1 MKRKA
6 FHAIC
11 LAVFPVIYPLMIL
24 VSLVARL
31 RTCQE
36 SRLVWGCAPIINNSY
51 WSRAMSASGYKSSTY
66 TAGYSYT
73 INKREDYDLV
83 SEEEYPW
90 LHPKLGYY
98 ISFFRSLFLFD
109 IFFISFQGY
118 FLGSSPLWWL
128 EAHLFRIA
136 GKKIVV
142 LPFGLDVYSYSR
154 IRSTTLLHGLLMSIP
169 APARQ
174 QREIARRVDYWCAN
188 ADFVIPGFAGPDGLG
203 RWDVLVPSSLFIDT
217 QKWTPSTRASQADGV
232 SETVYIAH
240 APNHRGFKGSE
251 FVVDVVAALKAEGL
265 KVELVLIE
273 KMPNQRVKEVLQCE
287 VDILVEQLIATGHG
301 LNGIEG
307 MASALPVV
315 SNLEDDDYILPLR
328 RWSYFSECP
337 VVSSSP
343 ESLKTTLRRLVRSP
357 DLRAQLGSAGRAYVE
372 KYHDFN
378 AAGVFYSAVIDTL
391 YGRRDSMINYC
402 HPLLGEYV
410 SRAPII
416 VHPLENSRLP
426 Q

>member
-1 MKRKA
+1 MKGRV
-6 FHAIC
+6 FYAIC
-11 LAVFPVIYPLMIL
+11 FAALPVIYPLMLL
-24 VSLVARL
+24 VSLAARF
-31 RTCQE
+31 RV
-36 SRLVWGCAPIINNSY
+36 SRKPRLVWGCAPIINNSY
-51 WSRAMSASGYKSSTY
+51 WSKAMSVAGYASCTY

-83 SEEEYPW
+83 SEEEYAW

-98 ISFFRSLFLFD
+98 LSFIRSLFLFD
-109 IFFISFQGY
+109 VFFISFQGY

-128 EAHLFRIA
+128 ESHLFKIA
-136 GKKIVV
+136 GKKVVV
-142 LPFGLDVYSYSR
+142 LPFGLDVYSYHR
-154 IRSTTLLHGLLMSIP
+154 VRSTALLHGLLMSIP
-169 APARQ
+169 MPARQ
-174 QREIARRVDYWCAN
+174 QRQIARRVDYWCAN

-217 QKWTPSTRASQADGV
+217 QMWVPSTRGSHADGV

-251 FVVDVVAALKAEGL
+251 FVVDAVAALKSEGL
-265 KVELVLIE
+265 KIELVLIE
-273 KMPNQRVKEVLQCE
+273 NMPNQRVKEVLQCD

-307 MASALPVV
+307 MASGLPVL
-315 SNLEDDDYILPLR
+315 SNLEDDDYILPLK

-337 VVSSSP
+337 VVSVSP
-343 ESLKTTLRRLVRSP
+343 ESLKSTLRRLVMSP
-357 DLRAQLGSAGRAYVE
+357 DLRAQLGAAGRGYVE

-378 AAGVFYSAVIDTL
+378 AAGVFYSAVIETI
-391 YGRRDSMINYC
+391 YGRRGSMINYC

-410 SRAPII
+410 SRAPKI
-416 VHPLENSRLP
+416 VHPLQNSRLP